1 MSEDIVKR
9 KFPWWVKLLIILS
22 TIPVLL
28 LPVIIGKCSVM
39 RYEEI
44 KIFILMYPLYVVA
57 SAILAWICYRQ
68 RPEMTAI
75 LIALMLLTHVAM
87 WMLPGAV

>member
-1 MSEDIVKR
+1 MSEDVAKR
-9 KFPWWVKLLIILS
+9 KFPWWVKLLIVISAL
-22 TIPVLL
+22 PVLM
-28 LPVIIGKCSVM
+28 LPVIIGKCDVT

-57 SAILAWICYRQ
+57 SAILAWISYRQ
-68 RPEMTAI
+68 RPEMTVI

-87 WMLPGAV
+87 WMLPTAV